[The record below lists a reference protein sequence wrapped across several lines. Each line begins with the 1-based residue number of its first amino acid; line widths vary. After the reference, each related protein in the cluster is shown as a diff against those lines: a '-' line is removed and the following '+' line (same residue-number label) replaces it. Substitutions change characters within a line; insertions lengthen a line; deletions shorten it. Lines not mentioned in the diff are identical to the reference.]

1 MAKCT
6 HCSAPLPSNSIIC
19 DYCGVRN
26 DIELTPKVGHT
37 LPQSKRMCPDCL
49 VYLESIDIGQT
60 DRFIIEKCS
69 RCYGLF
75 LDLNELETLL
85 TQSVGTFWI
94 DHQKL
99 HSLQQHPLHKDEVI
113 YRKCPECSKIMHRKN
128 YLNRSG
134 VIMDVCF
141 EHGIWLDAG
150 ELKHIQEWSAL
161 GGKALAQ
168 QSLAIEELKS
178 LKREKIPTTHSASTH
193 YTPKSLEE
201 KFVEGVFD
209 LLSGVLRHF

>member
-6 HCSAPLPSNSIIC
+6 HCSAPLPRNSIIC

-60 DRFIIEKCS
+60 DRFIVEKCS

-75 LDLNELETLL
+75 FDVHELETLL

-99 HSLQQHPLHKDEVI
+99 YSLTQHPLHKDSVI
-113 YRKCPECSKIMHRKN
+113 YRKCPECSKLMHRKN
-128 YLNRSG
+128 YMNRSG
-134 VIMDVCF
+134 VIMDVCV

-150 ELKHIQEWSAL
+150 ELKQIQEWRAL
-161 GGKALAQ
+161 GGEALVQ
-168 QSLAIEELKS
+168 QELAMEETPS
-178 LKREKIPTTHSASTH
+178 AKREKIPTPSSTPP
-193 YTPKSLEE
+193 TPQSLEE
-201 KFVEGVFD
+201 ALVESAFD
-209 LLSGVLRHF
+209 LLTRVLRHF

>member
-6 HCSAPLPSNSIIC
+6 HCSAPLPRNSIIC

-26 DIELTPKVGHT
+26 DIELTPNVGHT

-60 DRFIIEKCS
+60 DRFIVEKCS

-75 LDLNELETLL
+75 FDVHELETLL
-85 TQSVGTFWI
+85 TQSAGTFWI

-99 HSLQQHPLHKDEVI
+99 YSLTQHPLHKDSVI
-113 YRKCPECSKIMHRKN
+113 YRKCPECSKLMHRKN
-128 YLNRSG
+128 YMNRSG
-134 VIMDVCF
+134 VIMDVCV

-150 ELKHIQEWSAL
+150 ELKQIQEWRAL
-161 GGKALAQ
+161 GGEALVQ
-168 QSLAIEELKS
+168 QELAMEETPS
-178 LKREKIPTTHSASTH
+178 AKREKIPTPSSIPP
-193 YTPKSLEE
+193 TPQSLEE
-201 KFVEGVFD
+201 ALVESAFD
-209 LLSGVLRHF
+209 LLTRVLRHF